1 MGADK
6 GRMTVERNND
16 KERVDEYSDSSRRV
30 LLQRFRQKWKVLLFI
45 FWIKMRAL
53 LYLLWEN

>member
-30 LLQRFRQKWKVLLFI
+30 LLQRFRQKWEVLLFI